1 MWSSLLIRAGLEG
14 HLNAVQADLL
24 AVPEH
29 HEVQGI
35 PRPAEKEGQVIIIV
49 DPVSVQGVDH
59 VPGLEPAVLH
69 TVALQKAVDGGQHE
83 TGGLGKRIRISTKP
97 VRKFMKAPAQRMT
110 IFFHP
115 LARPKARGCRS
126 PHPPLHGAVSA
137 DGQGTNTVKCLPLL
151 LLPESGPHAHRELIH
166 LHPQQLGGGKMPQ
179 LMGGDQHAEDQYRDD
194 NIKKNR
200 TEHRT
205 SKRKSVWTL
214 SHTARA
220 ARSASRMSSR
230 VGRWTTG
237 T

>member
-1 MWSSLLIRAGLEG
+1 M
-14 HLNAVQADLL
+14 
-24 AVPEH
+24 
-29 HEVQGI
+29 
-35 PRPAEKEGQVIIIV
+35 
-49 DPVSVQGVDH
+49 SVQGVDH

-69 TVALQKAVDGGQHE
+69 TVALQKAVYGGQHE
-83 TGGLGKRIRISTKP
+83 TGGLGKKDQDQH
-97 VRKFMKAPAQRMT
+97 KAGQKIHESPGAEDDDLFPPAGPAEGPGVVALL
-110 IFFHP
+110 I
-115 LARPKARGCRS
+115 L
-126 PHPPLHGAVSA
+126 PLHGAVSA

>member
-1 MWSSLLIRAGLEG
+1 
-14 HLNAVQADLL
+14 
-24 AVPEH
+24 
-29 HEVQGI
+29 
-35 PRPAEKEGQVIIIV
+35 
-49 DPVSVQGVDH
+49 
-59 VPGLEPAVLH
+59 
-69 TVALQKAVDGGQHE
+69 
-83 TGGLGKRIRISTKP
+83 
-97 VRKFMKAPAQRMT
+97 MT

-115 LARPKARGCRS
+115 LGPAEGPGVVALLIL
-126 PHPPLHGAVSA
+126 PLHGAVSA

-237 T
+237 TLIHGPGDLFCDVQEPDLPLQEPGHRRLIGPV